1 MAADLRNHEQKKK
14 RYFVNLSTL
23 LTTIARLASY
33 RQKIKDHTF
42 GGWRL
47 QTTYATKCQITNQ
60 PREKS
65 LRKLVEY
72 VGDEIL

>member
-1 MAADLRNHEQKKK
+1 MAPRLIK
-14 RYFVNLSTL
+14 RV
-23 LTTIARLASY
+23 Y

-47 QTTYATKCQITNQ
+47 QTTHATKCQITNQ

-65 LRKLVEY
+65 LRKLAEY
-72 VGDEIL
+72 VGGKIL